1 MSVMEA
7 KFVEM
12 EANEHPFVWR
22 ESKAIDKDN
31 LQAIITANRSITFKK
46 LAPKSN
52 NSVEFIFVS
61 MD

>member
-1 MSVMEA
+1 
-7 KFVEM
+7 M